1 MHKSWQ
7 ALYQRRASIQTSE
20 VLSSPGFSN
29 MPNIFASAK
38 YFFLWPFQVCHRRRG
53 GILSRFPLE
62 FCREPSLSPERPSG
76 DTSAWEPFPGGGC
89 WPSARPTPGT
99 SPYRPATP
107 GQHPQPDP
115 RNRGLP
121 AANRPLC
128 SRQQSSSPTPS
139 VTGSFPGLPQCRNS
153 LGRGC
158 DLRGL
163 LRRGAGIP
171 PAPATAGSTNPDP
184 SLIHTGAP
192 TAPEPP
198 HPAVYFCHS
207 PRNLISDVWE
217 QPSEH

>member
-38 YFFLWPFQVCHRRRG
+38 YFFLWPFQVYYRRRG

-62 FCREPSLSPERPSG
+62 FCREPSLSPEGPSG
-76 DTSAWEPFPGGGC
+76 DISAWEPFPGGGC
-89 WPSARPTPGT
+89 WPSPRPTPGT
-99 SPYRPATP
+99 SHPRTASPARPQEP
-107 GQHPQPDP
+107 GAACSEPSSLLKRAEHLPDAVGHGEFS
-115 RNRGLP
+115 RAAAAQKLSGKGLRP
-121 AANRPLC
+121 EGAAR
-128 SRQQSSSPTPS
+128 
-139 VTGSFPGLPQCRNS
+139 TGSGH
-153 LGRGC
+153 
-158 DLRGL
+158 
-163 LRRGAGIP
+163 P
-171 PAPATAGSTNPDP
+171 PPTPATAGSTNPDP

-192 TAPEPP
+192 MAPEPP
-198 HPAVYFCHS
+198 HPAVYFCHF